1 MSCQVALLGFGE
13 AAQAFAE
20 GAGWDA
26 AAFDRDRDGP
36 RAEQLRDAARRLG
49 VQLCAA
55 PAQALAGRAL
65 VLSLVT
71 PDQAEAAAQAAAAHL
86 AEGALY
92 LDMNSATPAAKQRA
106 AARLA
111 RCGARYAD
119 IAIMAPVLPGRRSV
133 PLLVAGPDA
142 EAAHAALSALGFP
155 AVEVAG
161 ATIGDAAAIKLLR
174 SVVIKG
180 AEALLAESL
189 VAAQRAGLVEPLL
202 RALGPG
208 WAAQAGHALQ
218 RMLAHGQ
225 RRSAEMAG
233 AVAMLEGLGLPAP
246 MSRAT
251 AGWQAAL
258 GLPPGT
264 PLPDGLAGLLG
275 RAAARLAPA
284 AAATE
289 RRA

>member
-20 GAGWDA
+20 EAGWDA
-26 AAFDRDRDGP
+26 AAFDRDRAGP
-36 RAEQLRDAARRLG
+36 RAERLRSTARRLG
-49 VQLCAA
+49 VRLCAVS
-55 PAQALAGRAL
+55 AQALAGRGI

-71 PDQAEAAAQAAAAHL
+71 PDQAEAAARTAAAHM
-86 AEGALY
+86 AEGAFL

-106 AARLA
+106 AALLA
-111 RCGARYAD
+111 CRGVRYAD
-119 IAIMAPVLPGRRSV
+119 IAIMAPVLPDRRGV

-142 EAAHAALSALGFP
+142 AAAQAALAALGFTSVEHAGP
-155 AVEVAG
+155 A
-161 ATIGDAAAIKLLR
+161 IGDAAAIKLLR
-174 SVVIKG
+174 SVVVKG

-189 VAAQRAGLVEPLL
+189 VAAHRAGLVAPLL

-208 WAAQAGHALQ
+208 WAGQAGHALE
-218 RMLAHGQ
+218 RMLVHGQ

-258 GLPPGT
+258 GVPAGT
-264 PLPDGLAGLLG
+264 PLPVGLADLLA
-275 RAAARLAPA
+275 RAAASLAPGTA
-284 AAATE
+284 SRE